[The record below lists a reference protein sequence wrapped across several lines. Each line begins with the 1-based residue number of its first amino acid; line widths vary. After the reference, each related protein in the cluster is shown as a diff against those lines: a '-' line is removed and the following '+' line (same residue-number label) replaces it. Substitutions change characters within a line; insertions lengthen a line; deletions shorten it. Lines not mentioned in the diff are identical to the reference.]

1 MTSKELSSLYWLE
14 RDIADSEE
22 RLEVMR
28 VRAEPGASKASGIPS
43 GGSDVRAGED
53 IKIAIAEQSKQI
65 ERMKAMAER
74 KRAAILRFA
83 CSVDD
88 PQMRLIIKYRFADC
102 LPWHMV
108 AWKLGG
114 GNTGD
119 GCRMRFKRFIAGQKE
134 QS

>member
-1 MTSKELSSLYWLE
+1 MTTKELSSLYWLE

-22 RLEVMR
+22 RLAIMR
-28 VRAEPGASKASGIPS
+28 VRAEPGAAKTSGMPS
-43 GGSDVRAGED
+43 GGNDVRAGED
-53 IKIAIAEQSKQI
+53 VKIAIAEQSKQI

-74 KRAAILRFA
+74 KRATILRFA

-88 PQMRLIIKYRFADC
+88 PQMRLIIKFRFADC

-119 GCRMRFKRFIAGQKE
+119 GCRMRFKRFMASRKE
-134 QS
+134 